1 MYKLAIIDDEPLI
14 QLGLHSL
21 VHYNELS
28 LIPCDFVNTGSDALA
43 LIKNQHPDIV
53 LLDIAMPNMDGIDV
67 MRRVQEE
74 SSFVPLFLILTNY
87 NDFSYARTALRL
99 GAIDFITKIE
109 VNETVLNTALQ
120 KAIQKLHKQTP
131 PPKESAS
138 LSINDVDERNV
149 KNSFFDKLL
158 NHCLPEPD
166 DVALREMLAEYGISG
181 QRFGVVCFR
190 LDGLLPEENN
200 IRIMAAAAE
209 LLGDCMRKYLPCYV
223 SLWDADSIVCVL
235 ALPDVPNADS
245 LLEQALAFSS
255 QMIHR
260 YTNRKVQIGV
270 GSPSCAPSFIPSSFS
285 ESRILCRRAQ
295 PGGKPLYS
303 SGDEIPDSEEE
314 AGEFH
319 LCAYRED
326 LMAAFLANDSKEIAR
341 IFDQIAQLHLRPGKA
356 LCHMLS
362 VCFSLFHF
370 ISTLLPDT
378 GTFAPALFGEYRDPV
393 ESIRNLKTQ
402 EDVEEWILRLRDAL
416 CSYLDENLARSKN
429 LLVSSITDYIDQHAG
444 EPLTLQKVADAFD
457 KSPTY
462 ISTVFKKYSSVGFA
476 EYVRNAKLAKAKELL
491 AKGYKIR
498 DVADMLEY
506 SDPYYFSRVF
516 KKVENMSP
524 SEYIYSLQT
533 GADS

>member
-21 VHYNELS
+21 IHYKELS
-28 LIPCDFVNTGSDALA
+28 LIPCDFVNTGSDALT
-43 LIKNQHPDIV
+43 LIKNQRPDIV

-67 MRRVQEE
+67 MRRIQEE

-99 GAIDFITKIE
+99 GAVDFITKIE

-120 KAIQKLHKQTP
+120 KAIQKLYKQTP
-131 PPKESAS
+131 PLKEAAA
-138 LSINDVDERNV
+138 LSISDAEERNT

-158 NHCLPEPD
+158 NNCCPELD
-166 DVALREMLAEYGISG
+166 DVSLRKRLAGYGIYG

-190 LDGLLPEENN
+190 LNGLLPEENN
-200 IRIMAAAAE
+200 IRITAAATE
-209 LLGDCMRKYLPCYV
+209 LLGDCMRKYLACYV
-223 SLWDADSIVCVL
+223 SLWTADSIVCVL
-235 ALPDVPNADS
+235 GLTDADS
-245 LLEQALAFSS
+245 PLEQALTFSS

-260 YTNRKVQIGV
+260 YTNRSVQIGV
-270 GSPSCAPSFIPSSFS
+270 GSLSCSPSAIPSSFS
-285 ESRILCRRAQ
+285 QSRILCRRAQ
-295 PGGKPLYS
+295 PGGKPIYFSESEML
-303 SGDEIPDSEEE
+303 PDLEEA

-326 LMAAFLANDSKEIAR
+326 LMDAFLSNSSEEIIR
-341 IFDQIAQLHLRPGKA
+341 IFDQIAQLYLRPGNA

-362 VCFSLFHF
+362 ICFSLFHF

-378 GTFAPALFGEYRDPV
+378 GAFAPSLFGEYRDPV
-393 ESIRNLKTQ
+393 ESIRNIKTQ
-402 EDVEEWILRLRDAL
+402 EDVERWIFQLRDAL

-429 LLVSSITDYIDQHAG
+429 LLVSGITDYIDRHAS

-462 ISTVFKKYSSVGFA
+462 ISTIFKKYSNVGFA
-476 EYVRNAKLAKAKELL
+476 EYVRNAKLEKAKELL

-524 SEYIYSLQT
+524 SEYIYSLQA
-533 GADS
+533 GQSDS